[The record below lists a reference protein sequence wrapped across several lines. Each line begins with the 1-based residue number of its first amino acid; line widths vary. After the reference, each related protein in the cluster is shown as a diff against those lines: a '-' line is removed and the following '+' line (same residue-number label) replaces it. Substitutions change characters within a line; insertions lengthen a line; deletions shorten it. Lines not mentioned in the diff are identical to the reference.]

1 MTMTILQLTR
11 VGEDSMG
18 LILPEELLVR
28 LNCKA
33 GDTVLL
39 AESANGLFF
48 PGRLTSFGEQMKI
61 GRKIMRERWAV
72 LRALAKSDTQ
82 DPS

>member
-1 MTMTILQLTR
+1 MTILQLTQ
-11 VGEDSMG
+11 VGEDSVG

-28 LNCKA
+28 LNWKA

-39 AESANGLFF
+39 AKSANGFSLSRPTDDFE
-48 PGRLTSFGEQMKI
+48 EQMKI
-61 GRKIMRERWAV
+61 GRKIMRKRWGV

>member
-1 MTMTILQLTR
+1 MTILQLTQ
-11 VGEDSMG
+11 VGADSVG

-28 LNCKA
+28 LNWKA
-33 GDTVLL
+33 GDRVLL
-39 AESANGLFF
+39 TENANGFSLS
-48 PGRLTSFGEQMKI
+48 TSADEFEEQMKI
-61 GRKIMRERWAV
+61 GREIMRERWGV